1 MNTIKKINHILSA
14 SQKKKFFILLF
25 ITSIV
30 SFLDLVGIG
39 AILPVLIVLADPS
52 FVESKYIIMLLK
64 NFSFLNEENFI
75 LYSITFLFL
84 VFFIKTTVSI
94 VLNFI
99 RYKVLFG
106 FYTKISNRLMGNY
119 LNLPYSKF
127 IQLKVYEK
135 SNVIKT
141 EVEYFVMGVLD
152 PFLLI
157 ILETFT
163 ILLIFGFLLYYDAE
177 SAIKVTISISTVMFV
192 LLYFFGKKLKKLG
205 VNRLRLNNNLQQQIY
220 QGLQGIK
227 DIKLASKEN
236 NFMEKFSGITS
247 LWSQVMGS
255 INSWQNITRHILELI
270 TISTFVFLSL
280 IGIYNEQEF
289 SDLIIL
295 LGIFAAAAFR
305 IMPSLNRIIT
315 SYNSIKAVRPV
326 IDSIYKDINL
336 DELVSIKKNK
346 IYDISQNIQSIEIN
360 NLNFKFPTSKNPII
374 KDLNL
379 KIKKGEYIG
388 IFGKSGTGKTTFVD
402 LFSGLLTLDS
412 GSIKFDDKDI
422 SIHKDLWRKNI
433 SYVPQSI
440 YLNDESIK
448 QNIAFGKKLEEID
461 SAKII
466 QSLEDARLLEF
477 VNSLDRGVDTLV
489 GENGIN
495 LSGGQIQRLGI
506 ARALYRNAQVLI
518 FDESTNSLDLQT
530 ENEFMDTVNKIKGDR
545 TILFIS
551 HKISILQKC
560 DKVYEL
566 YDKKLIQRNIK

>member
-84 VFFIKTTVSI
+84 IFFIKTTVSI

-205 VNRLRLNNNLQQQIY
+205 VNRLGLNNSLQQQIY

-255 INSWQNITRHILELI
+255 IHSWQNITRHILELI

-422 SIHKDLWRKNI
+422 SIHKALWRKNI

-448 QNIAFGKKLEEID
+448 ENIAFGKKLEEID

>member
-84 VFFIKTTVSI
+84 IFFIKTTVSI

-205 VNRLRLNNNLQQQIY
+205 VNRLGLNNSLQQQIY

-255 INSWQNITRHILELI
+255 IHSWQNITRHILELI

-346 IYDISQNIQSIEIN
+346 NYDISQNIQSIEIN

-422 SIHKDLWRKNI
+422 SIHKALWRKNI

-448 QNIAFGKKLEEID
+448 ENIAFGKKLEEID

>member
-84 VFFIKTTVSI
+84 IFFIKTTVSI

-205 VNRLRLNNNLQQQIY
+205 VNRLGLNNSLQQQIY

-255 INSWQNITRHILELI
+255 IHSWQNITRHILELI

>member
-1 MNTIKKINHILSA
+1 
-14 SQKKKFFILLF
+14 
-25 ITSIV
+25 
-30 SFLDLVGIG
+30 
-39 AILPVLIVLADPS
+39 
-52 FVESKYIIMLLK
+52 
-64 NFSFLNEENFI
+64 
-75 LYSITFLFL
+75 
-84 VFFIKTTVSI
+84 
-94 VLNFI
+94 
-99 RYKVLFG
+99 
-106 FYTKISNRLMGNY
+106 
-119 LNLPYSKF
+119 
-127 IQLKVYEK
+127 
-135 SNVIKT
+135 
-141 EVEYFVMGVLD
+141 
-152 PFLLI
+152 
-157 ILETFT
+157 
-163 ILLIFGFLLYYDAE
+163 
-177 SAIKVTISISTVMFV
+177 
-192 LLYFFGKKLKKLG
+192 
-205 VNRLRLNNNLQQQIY
+205 
-220 QGLQGIK
+220 
-227 DIKLASKEN
+227 
-236 NFMEKFSGITS
+236 
-247 LWSQVMGS
+247 MGS
-255 INSWQNITRHILELI
+255 IHSWQNITRHILELI

-422 SIHKDLWRKNI
+422 SIHKALWRKNI

-448 QNIAFGKKLEEID
+448 ENIAFGKKLEEID

>member
-205 VNRLRLNNNLQQQIY
+205 VNRLGLNNSLQQQIY

>member
-84 VFFIKTTVSI
+84 IFFIKTTVSI

>member
-84 VFFIKTTVSI
+84 IFFIKTTVSI

-336 DELVSIKKNK
+336 DELVSKKKKKN
-346 IYDISQNIQSIEIN
+346 YDISQNIQSIEIN

-422 SIHKDLWRKNI
+422 SIHKALWRKNI

-448 QNIAFGKKLEEID
+448 ENIAFGKKLEEID

>member
-84 VFFIKTTVSI
+84 IFFIKTTVSI

-255 INSWQNITRHILELI
+255 INSWQNVTRHILELI

-422 SIHKDLWRKNI
+422 SIHKALWRKNI

-448 QNIAFGKKLEEID
+448 ENIAFGKKLEEID

>member
-448 QNIAFGKKLEEID
+448 ENIAFGKKLEEID

>member
-84 VFFIKTTVSI
+84 IFFIKTTVSI

-422 SIHKDLWRKNI
+422 SIHKALWRKNI

-448 QNIAFGKKLEEID
+448 ENIAFGKKLEEID

>member
-84 VFFIKTTVSI
+84 IFFIKTTVSI

-205 VNRLRLNNNLQQQIY
+205 VNRLGLNNSLQQQIY

-255 INSWQNITRHILELI
+255 IHSWQNITRHILELI

-346 IYDISQNIQSIEIN
+346 NYDISQNIQSIEIN

-422 SIHKDLWRKNI
+422 SIHKALWRKNI